1 MKSYSIKTQIGILAA
16 AVCLLFSGCALE
28 DEWYSETTPGTF
40 FRTKED
46 VYKVLNRPFT
56 HLFWYDVGQRPP
68 RRWYL
73 QEMTADQISMPTRG
87 EDWYDGGHFVRL
99 HSHNWTPDESS
110 ISDTWRGTAMA
121 SP

>member
-1 MKSYSIKTQIGILAA
+1 M
-16 AVCLLFSGCALE
+16 
-28 DEWYSETTPGTF
+28 
-40 FRTKED
+40 
-46 VYKVLNRPFT
+46 LNRPFT

-73 QEMTADQISMPTRG
+73 QEMTADQMSMPTRG

>member
-56 HLFWYDVGQRPP
+56 HLFWYDVRAAGTC
-68 RRWYL
+68 RR
-73 QEMTADQISMPTRG
+73 
-87 EDWYDGGHFVRL
+87 
-99 HSHNWTPDESS
+99 
-110 ISDTWRGTAMA
+110 
-121 SP
+121 